1 MVEVELPVLHV
12 VEVVVVKVRQA
23 LHQILHILMEM
34 VEQEEVEVHT
44 QSVVVHLYS
53 MVEEEAEVT
62 TLNLT

>member
-1 MVEVELPVLHV
+1 MVQELHVEVEV
-12 VEVVVVKVRQA
+12 VEHHKLDKMQMA
-23 LHQILHILMEM
+23 HIQTET

-53 MVEEEAEVT
+53 MAEEEVEVT